1 MQQTR
6 AVLVVG
12 EAKNKVW
19 DAVKEAKMRNETEKI
34 DRVFKSGYGTVLF
47 FSDLSIVFN
56 WSNQMP
62 TYAEAFKVFDA
73 QASGMLHY
81 NVWTA
86 LELEG
91 HGPICSTSAKV
102 LRVSKTL
109 GLPDSWHNTALLN
122 FGLPAGSPRDKEYA
136 PIDERVMFFDA

>member
-1 MQQTR
+1 MKHSEDR
-6 AVLVVG
+6 AR
-12 EAKNKVW
+12 A
-19 DAVKEAKMRNETEKI
+19 TSEKI

-81 NVWTA
+81 NAWTA

-91 HGPICSTSAKV
+91 HGANLQHFGEGSQGVQECIRSA
-102 LRVSKTL
+102 L

>member
-1 MQQTR
+1 MKHSEDR
-6 AVLVVG
+6 AR
-12 EAKNKVW
+12 A
-19 DAVKEAKMRNETEKI
+19 TSEKI

-81 NVWTA
+81 NAWTA

-91 HGPICSTSAKV
+91 HGANLQHFGEGSQGVQEGIRSA
-102 LRVSKTL
+102 L